1 MNYVEF
7 FKQLSKDDIPIAG
20 GKGANLGE
28 LTNAGIPVPPGFVV
42 TAGTYQKFITE
53 TGIVDEINA
62 MLATLDI
69 NNTSELQ
76 KVAEN
81 IKDLIV
87 TTEIPSDIQT
97 AIIESYNKLCMDVDK
112 DDAVVAIRSSA
123 TAEDLPDAS
132 FAGQQ
137 DTYLNISGIDD
148 VLTNVRMCWASLF
161 EARAIFYRAENDF
174 DHSKVLIAVVVQQMV
189 NAEKAGVMFTVDPS
203 TGDEEMLI
211 EGAWGLGEGV
221 VSGTVTP
228 DTCRYDKIKD
238 EIKSYKINTKKTMFT
253 KDPETGA
260 TIQKEVSDDLKDK
273 RVLTDDDLEQLTQ
286 LGRRIQEHYGA
297 PMDTEWGIENGK
309 VYMLQARPITT
320 LDKIGDAKEPESIVD
335 EDERVILTR
344 GLGASPGL
352 VSGTVKIIRELDE
365 LDKILDG
372 DILVTTMT
380 TPDMVPAM
388 KRANGI
394 VTDEGGVTCHAAII
408 SRELG
413 IPCVA
418 GTGEATS
425 VLEENTKVTI
435 DGKKGI
441 VFEGEFGG
449 NKDNLDEEETQVLTG
464 SAPLV
469 TVTDVKVNVSMAE
482 AAQKAY
488 ATGADGVGLLRTE
501 HMMLATGIVPYKFID
516 EGREDEL
523 VHVLV
528 ENILKVVDVFYPK
541 TVWYR
546 TLDAPTDEFKT
557 LEGGENEPDEA
568 NPMLG
573 WRGIK
578 RELDQPD
585 ILKAE
590 FKAIKKLHEQGY
602 TNIGIMLPLL
612 HKPSELHE
620 AKEIARS
627 VGLIPH
633 EDVEFGMMVE
643 TPASAIIIE
652 DFIDEGLDFV
662 SFGTN
667 DLTQYT
673 LALDRNNELVA
684 KHYTEA
690 HPAVLKLIMRVIKKC
705 NEAGVTTSICGQ
717 AGSKPEIVEK
727 LVEAGISSIS
737 ANTDAVPT
745 IRKLVAKVEKK
756 IMLDAAR
763 KVLEDK

>member
-7 FKQLSKDDIPIAG
+7 FKQLGKEDIPIAG

-28 LTNAGIPVPPGFVV
+28 LTNAGIPVPPGFVI
-42 TAGTYQKFITE
+42 TAGTYKQFITK
-53 TGIVDEINA
+53 TGIVDKINA
-62 MLATLDI
+62 MLEDLDY

-76 KVAEN
+76 KVADD
-81 IKDLIV
+81 IKELIV
-87 TTEIPSDIQT
+87 TTEIPGDIQT
-97 AIIESYNKLCMDVDK
+97 AIIESYNKLNMDVGKED
-112 DDAVVAIRSSA
+112 VIVAIRSSA

-174 DHSKVLIAVVVQQMV
+174 DHSQVLIAVVVQQMV
-189 NAEKAGVMFTVDPS
+189 NSEKSGVMFTVDPS
-203 TGDEEMLI
+203 TGAEEMLI

-228 DTCRYDKIKD
+228 DTCRYDKAND
-238 EIKSYKINTKKTMFT
+238 EVKSYLVNTKKTMFT
-253 KDPETGA
+253 KDPDTGA
-260 TIQKEVSDDLKDK
+260 TVQIDVPDDLKDK
-273 RVLTDDDLEQLTQ
+273 RVLTESDLEQLTQ
-286 LGRRIQEHYGA
+286 LGRRIQKHYGA
-297 PMDTEWGIENGK
+297 PMDTEWGIEDDK
-309 VYMLQARPITT
+309 VFMLQARPITT
-320 LDKIGDAKEPESIVD
+320 LDNIDDAKDDQSLD
-335 EDERVILTR
+335 DGERVIITR

-352 VSGTVKIIRELDE
+352 VSGTVKIIRKLDE

-425 VLEENTKVTI
+425 VLEENTKITI

-441 VFEGEFGG
+441 VYEGDFGG
-449 NKDNLDEEETQVLTG
+449 DKASEESTEATVSTAA
-464 SAPLV
+464 APLV

-523 VHVLV
+523 VQVLV
-528 ENILKVVDVFYPK
+528 DNILKVVDVFYPK

-573 WRGIK
+573 WRGIR
-578 RELDQPD
+578 REIDQPD
-585 ILKAE
+585 ILRAE

-602 TNIGIMLPLL
+602 TNIGVMLPLL
-612 HKPSELHE
+612 HKPEELRQ
-620 AKEIARS
+620 AKQIAES

-633 EDVEFGMMVE
+633 VDVDFGMMVE

-652 DFIDEGLDFV
+652 DFIAEGLDFV

-690 HPAVLKLIMRVIKKC
+690 HPAVLKLLMSVIEKC
-705 NEAGVTTSICGQ
+705 NQAGVTTSICGQ

-737 ANTDAVPT
+737 ANTDAVPE
-745 IRKLVAKVEKK
+745 IRQLVAKVEKK

-763 KVLEDK
+763 KTLNQ